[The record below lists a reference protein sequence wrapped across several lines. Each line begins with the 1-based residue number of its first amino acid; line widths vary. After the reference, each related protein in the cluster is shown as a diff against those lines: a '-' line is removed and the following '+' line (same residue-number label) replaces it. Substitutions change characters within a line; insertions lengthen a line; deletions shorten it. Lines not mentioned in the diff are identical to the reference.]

1 MKIAIDPGH
10 GQDNAT
16 NGLYDS
22 GAVGKL
28 DGHKYEEA
36 TIALAYALKLRDKL
50 EAGGHDVFMTRDD
63 AIDSAPVSL
72 RAQRAKDA
80 GCEMF
85 ISLHLNSFEKTSAN
99 GVEVLYR
106 STTKDMPLADALLSK
121 LLAVTKL
128 GDHHNDQRDLAVLK
142 FTAGP
147 AVLIELGFITNEK
160 DLRTLLDEKM
170 QGKIV
175 EAIAE
180 VATGKKV
187 APTPAKLVAVASP
200 NKMKATEAFAELGKL
215 YANTPIAF
223 PKLKEVTFA
232 QWALESGWGAS
243 GLAQVHNN
251 FAGLKWRSPDM
262 VGFATPVEYEAHDG
276 KDTYCAFTGLP
287 AFIAGFWH
295 FMARDPYKGLENHAE
310 SAEGYLDH
318 ILPNYTPDLG
328 YKKEVLEVMKR
339 STELLKLSKVI
350 SKTPRRRRPSKKS
363 VAAQR
368 KARGRSRGKAKK
380 TVSRRSTITKSRK
393 GSRTPGQSKSSRATR
408 KRSGGRSKRH

>member
-50 EAGGHDVFMTRDD
+50 EAGGHEVFMTRDD
-63 AIDSAPVSL
+63 ASDSAPVGR

-99 GVEVLYR
+99 GVEVEYR
-106 STTKDMPLADALLSK
+106 STTKDMPLADALLAK

-128 GDHHNDQRDLAVLK
+128 GDHHNDQRLDLAVLK

-180 VATGKKV
+180 VATRKKV
-187 APTPAKLVAVASP
+187 APTPAKPVTVASP
-200 NKMKATEAFAELGKL
+200 NKMKATETFAELGKHSEIAL
-215 YANTPIAF
+215 GILEYFHQRSNATYVTNSPQNIHHATTDGCSEIGRVRIDCKEDWLHRRASYANQDRGCPVLNRLALVLQGLDHRSDRRL
-223 PKLKEVTFA
+223 PDLDKHVVQGVA
-232 QWALESGWGAS
+232 QAGIRQAPSELEECDTSQSDERRAGGNADLRFIVS
-243 GLAQVHNN
+243 DQVDERRYGGLVA
-251 FAGLKWRSPDM
+251 A
-262 VGFATPVEYEAHDG
+262 VG
-276 KDTYCAFTGLP
+276 
-287 AFIAGFWH
+287 
-295 FMARDPYKGLENHAE
+295 E
-310 SAEGYLDH
+310 SAGRERASLWSR
-318 ILPNYTPDLG
+318 
-328 YKKEVLEVMKR
+328 VL
-339 STELLKLSKVI
+339 
-350 SKTPRRRRPSKKS
+350 
-363 VAAQR
+363 
-368 KARGRSRGKAKK
+368 
-380 TVSRRSTITKSRK
+380 
-393 GSRTPGQSKSSRATR
+393 
-408 KRSGGRSKRH
+408 